1 MTTFGTE
8 SLPML
13 ERYFLKAVAAGN
25 QREADRLKQQI
36 IDIKG
41 ETAPERVILDSG
53 IVVGSEDEPL
63 YEFLD

>member
-1 MTTFGTE
+1 MATLGPE

-25 QREADRLKQQI
+25 LVEAERLKQQI

-41 ETAPERVILDSG
+41 EAEPQRVELDSG
-53 IVVGSEDEPL
+53 IFLGNEDEPL
-63 YEFLD
+63 YPFLT

>member
-1 MTTFGTE
+1 MTSLGVE

-25 QREADRLKQQI
+25 QEEAERLKQQI

-41 ETAPERVILDSG
+41 EAAPERQQLDSG
-53 IVVGSEDEPL
+53 VFLGTEDEPL
-63 YEFLD
+63 YPFLS